1 MKILSLI
8 VAFSVYIFSA
18 LATASTELAIEA
30 LNKPGH
36 VAIMR
41 HAIAPGTGDPVNFS
55 VDDCSTQ
62 RVLSAEGKQQ
72 AKQIG
77 DFLRDSG
84 VQTMQVYSSQWCRC
98 LDTAQLLNFGEVTE
112 LPMINSFFNRWENKE
127 SQTRDTL
134 KWLNELSVDTP
145 VMLVTHQVNITALTG
160 VYPASGE
167 VVVVKINNGEL
178 VVVGSISL

>member
-8 VAFSVYIFSA
+8 VAYTIYFCSTAVA
-18 LATASTELAIEA
+18 ASTQLALEA
-30 LNKPGH
+30 LSKPGY

-41 HAIAPGTGDPVNFS
+41 HAIAPGTGDPDNFS
-55 VDDCSTQ
+55 VGDCLTQ

-72 AKQIG
+72 AEQIG
-77 DFLRDSG
+77 DFLRSNG
-84 VQTMQVYSSQWCRC
+84 VQSMQVYSSQWCRC
-98 LDTAQLLNFGEVTE
+98 LDTAQLLDFGEVTE

-127 SQTRDTL
+127 SQTRETL
-134 KWLNELSVDTP
+134 NWLKNLSANTP

-167 VVVVKINNGEL
+167 VVVVKIDNGEL
-178 VVVGSISL
+178 QVVGSINL